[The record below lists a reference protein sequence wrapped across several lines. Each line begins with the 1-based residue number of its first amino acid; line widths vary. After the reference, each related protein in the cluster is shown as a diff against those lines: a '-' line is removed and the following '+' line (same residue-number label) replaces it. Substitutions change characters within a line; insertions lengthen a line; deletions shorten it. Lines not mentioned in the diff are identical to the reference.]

1 VRSLTKLVTEE
12 ISLELSVEDF
22 KTFFK
27 VKQKKTFSSPYGRH
41 MGHYKTILEDIRR
54 KNYAMTQ
61 IIIDIAHIALIT
73 ASPLNQWKRAFQVML
88 DKGKGQ
94 FVNNL

>member
-27 VKQKKTFSSPYGRH
+27 VKQKKHSHHLMADIWVIIRPYLRISEERI
-41 MGHYKTILEDIRR
+41 M
-54 KNYAMTQ
+54 Q
-61 IIIDIAHIALIT
+61 
-73 ASPLNQWKRAFQVML
+73 
-88 DKGKGQ
+88 
-94 FVNNL
+94 